1 MIIVCV
7 CVHVLSVYTCEL
19 ALFKDIK
26 QKFTSVKTHHY
37 FSYGILYNI
46 YIYTYGKKNMV

>member
-19 ALFKDIK
+19 VLFKDIK
-26 QKFTSVKTHHY
+26 AKFTSVKTHHY
-37 FSYGILYNI
+37 FSYGII
-46 YIYTYGKKNMV
+46 